1 MIYSNDSIS
10 FLLSTIY
17 LFKFDDLYEIVGIL
31 LQFKLNNQSSFTG
44 VMEPTTKTDNKRKQ
58 SCWNIPMIFDDNKS

>member
-10 FLLSTIY
+10 FLLSTKY

-31 LQFKLNNQSSFTG
+31 LQYKLNNQSCFTG
-44 VMEPTTKTDNKRKQ
+44 VMEPRTKTDNKRKQ
-58 SCWNIPMIFDDNKS
+58 SCWNIQMIFDDNKS

>member
-1 MIYSNDSIS
+1 MIYSIS
-10 FLLSTIY
+10 FLLSTTY

-31 LQFKLNNQSSFTG
+31 LQFRLNNQSSFTG
-44 VMEPTTKTDNKRKQ
+44 VMESITKTVNKRKQ